1 MIPAS
6 LGGWSP
12 KLVSYKCYRH
22 INKEYLAMHPVNLYF
37 PPIHHGN
44 PSTQISTDRQDLFLP
59 KKTKLKQSWHLVKDI
74 RHSSWEVLRIR
85 KLLPNVFSW
94 CCFSANCSAENT
106 ASKHALS
113 STQIA
118 VFNSPLVP
126 TVDKFGITILVE
138 YLIVLLFKDASVSL

>member
-1 MIPAS
+1 MAGLRNWCLINATDTLVRSIWLCILSTYIFHRFIMEIPP
-6 LGGWSP
+6 LR
-12 KLVSYKCYRH
+12 L
-22 INKEYLAMHPVNLYF
+22 
-37 PPIHHGN
+37 
-44 PSTQISTDRQDLFLP
+44 STDRQDLFLP

-126 TVDKFGITILVE
+126 TVGKFGITILVE
-138 YLIVLLFKDASVSL
+138 YFIVLLFKDASVSL